1 MLDVSTINW
10 LEEQDDWSFN
20 VNEDYFSWE
29 KDGKYYY
36 YDDNGCWE
44 TSELN
49 DVKKFTV
56 KDGEAFYGN
65 ETVKELFDRVILD
78 EVDVNFD
85 D

>member
-29 KDGKYYY
+29 KDGKFFY

-44 TSELN
+44 TSELV
-49 DVKKFTV
+49 DVKRFTV
-56 KDGEAFYGN
+56 KGNKAYYG
-65 ETVKELFDRVILD
+65 KEIVGDFFDRVILD
-78 EVDVNFD
+78 EVEVDFGG
-85 D
+85 